1 MFASFSKPP
10 AATVLVVDDEPFI
23 RTVVA
28 RALDEI
34 NYFTIEAEN
43 AEVALDLLHA
53 DPGIGLLITDIHLHG
68 ALDGHQLVLKAYSII
83 PALKVIY
90 MTGDFVAAARLG
102 KQPGPADGVLV
113 KPFRLEDLW
122 QMVEGCLKTA

>member
-1 MFASFSKPP
+1 MLATFSRPP
-10 AATVLVVDDEPFI
+10 AATVMVVDDEPFI

-34 NYFTIEAEN
+34 NYFTIEAES

-53 DPGIGLLITDIHLHG
+53 DPGIDLLIIDIHLDG
-68 ALDGHQLVLKAYSII
+68 TIDGHQLALKAYSII
-83 PALKVIY
+83 PAVKVIF

-102 KQPGPADGVLV
+102 KQPGLADGVLV